1 MQGNNL
7 DIDFSS
13 MMRIHTRNTVCERKL
28 PMLQRWPSTCG
39 LTRIDPTIGDAL
51 NDHTLIA
58 TLYVEALFTS
68 GMSNTEMGVFLQVN
82 VS

>member
-58 TLYVEALFTS
+58 ALYVEALFTS

>member
-1 MQGNNL
+1 
-7 DIDFSS
+7 
-13 MMRIHTRNTVCERKL
+13 
-28 PMLQRWPSTCG
+28 MLQRWPSTCG